1 MKKIKYVIFALMFVL
16 LTASDCENVENN
28 NIEIPSIEQ
37 IKSDLLNKKLGTRT
51 FAGIEEFKNVTV
63 INDSLINDNELV
75 LNVQLKLIDENSF
88 IEYDGD
94 VQIHYLASEDGISW
108 KFNTVEGEITENTNS
123 IENGTTDESQNLVEG
138 DNLNNSEEVNSNEKS
153 EREIFYKDCEWC
165 GNEFK
170 YEKKYDSRVGYYYE
184 GGYAY
189 CKKNDTYSSARGA
202 KQVLLG
208 APIPKYCS
216 TKCACEAEN

>member
-1 MKKIKYVIFALMFVL
+1 MFVL

-28 NIEIPSIEQ
+28 NIEIPGVEQ
-37 IKSDLLNKKLGTRT
+37 IKSDLLNKKIGTWT
-51 FAGIEEFKNVTV
+51 FAGMEEFKNVTV

-108 KFNTVEGEITENTNS
+108 KFNTVDGKITENTNS
-123 IENGTTDESQNLVEG
+123 QVNVTTDESQVIVEK
-138 DNLNNSEEVNSNEKS
+138 DNLNNSEDVNSNKKS
-153 EREIFYKDCEWC
+153 ESEIIYKDCEWC

-170 YEKKYDSRVGYYYE
+170 YEKKYDSRIGYYYE

>member
-28 NIEIPSIEQ
+28 NIEIPGVEQ
-37 IKSDLLNKKLGTRT
+37 IKSDLLNKKIGTWT
-51 FAGIEEFKNVTV
+51 FAGMEEFKNVTV

-108 KFNTVEGEITENTNS
+108 KFNTVDGKITENTNS
-123 IENGTTDESQNLVEG
+123 QVNVTTDESQVIVEK
-138 DNLNNSEEVNSNEKS
+138 DNLNNSEDVNSNKKS
-153 EREIFYKDCEWC
+153 ESEIIYKDCEWC

-170 YEKKYDSRVGYYYE
+170 YEKKYDSRIGYYYE

>member
-16 LTASDCENVENN
+16 LTASDCENN

-37 IKSDLLNKKLGTRT
+37 IKLDLLDKKLGTWS
-51 FAGIEEFKNVTV
+51 FDGKEEFKNVTV
-63 INDSLINDNELV
+63 INDSLDNELV
-75 LNVQLKLIDENSF
+75 LNVQLKLIDKNSF

-94 VQIHYLASEDGISW
+94 IQIHYLASEDGKSW

-138 DNLNNSEEVNSNEKS
+138 DNLNNSEDVNSNKKS
-153 EREIFYKDCEWC
+153 ESEIIYKNCEWC
-165 GNEFK
+165 PNEFK
-170 YEKKYDSRVGYYYE
+170 YEKKYDSRIGYYYE

-189 CKKNDTYSSARGA
+189 CEKNDTYSSARGA
-202 KQVLLG
+202 EQLLLG